1 MNISYKF
8 LDLRTL
14 EFAYFDEN
22 LNGDEGRM
30 EIKTS
35 FGYGVDA
42 STHRLSCMLEVMYSI
57 EDRPVM
63 KIKTGATYEL
73 DAESFGSFVKGETFE
88 MPVEPVRHF
97 SSMLYGATRGILSCK
112 LEGTRLQQMILP
124 PRNLDTTIAEPLHIA
139 RRE

>member
-14 EFAYFDEN
+14 EFAYFDDN
-22 LNGDEGRM
+22 LNVEEGRM

-35 FGYGVDA
+35 FGYGADA
-42 STHRLSCMLEVMYSI
+42 ATRRLSCTLDVLYSI
-57 EDRPVM
+57 EEKPVM

-73 DAESFGSFVKGETFE
+73 DAESFGSFVKGDTFE

-97 SSMLYGATRGILSCK
+97 SSLLYGATRGILSCK
-112 LEGTRLQQMILP
+112 LEGTRLQQMLLP
-124 PRNLDTTIAEPLHIA
+124 PRNLDKTIATPLRIDL
-139 RRE
+139 